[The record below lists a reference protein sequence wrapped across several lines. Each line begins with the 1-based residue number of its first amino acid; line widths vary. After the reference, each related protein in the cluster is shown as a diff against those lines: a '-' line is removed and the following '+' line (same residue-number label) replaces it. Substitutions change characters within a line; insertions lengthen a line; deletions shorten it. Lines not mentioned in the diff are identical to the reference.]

1 MTEAQMLSMC
11 DTMITPPCIAGK
23 SPNRQQRWTRLTYIA
38 MYNITQATKS
48 AKGNELGIFEE
59 GDFYSATDLIEFFAT
74 FAKSLIPSKI

>member
-1 MTEAQMLSMC
+1 
-11 DTMITPPCIAGK
+11 
-23 SPNRQQRWTRLTYIA
+23 

-74 FAKSLIPSKI
+74 FAKSVSHPRFKRLQLIDPTATSRS